1 LTNAFD
7 TIANGRSSAY
17 NQVGLLKRSRGPEY
31 MLMWTKVLEGDSGGE
46 GFRFCLF
53 RGAVHTGSS
62 LLQPAAIPLRGLTV
76 ADAPLINTEIL
87 FRQPGPVRKPDV
99 LGLACSRVLRNNACR
114 TGEGGARAMSKSD
127 DAGFDFDRYR
137 RLLAEADDEPKRLAF
152 INLLVDEKAKDKLA
166 GQALRGRLA
175 ELGLQTK
182 K

>member
-1 LTNAFD
+1 MPRRPPLCPSDDGIDFSHNQAGTA
-7 TIANGRSSAY
+7 IANLAGFECDLLHIADLFSSPPCPFC
-17 NQVGLLKRSRGPEY
+17 G
-31 MLMWTKVLEGDSGGE
+31 SG
-46 GFRFCLF
+46 
-53 RGAVHTGSS
+53 A
-62 LLQPAAIPLRGLTV
+62 PAGTQIPHRKI
-76 ADAPLINTEIL
+76 AAPYAA
-87 FRQPGPVRKPDV
+87 QRKPDV

-114 TGEGGARAMSKSD
+114 TGEDRARAMSKSD